1 MEISKMSTSSRQYI
15 VANWLQMYDDAGD
28 KNGVV
33 RQCTVSF
40 PTFRDRMRGHLRTI
54 GVDGAFKKTMTDVFL
69 GSQAA
74 SRATTR

>member
-1 MEISKMSTSSRQYI
+1 MSSSSRQH
-15 VANWLQMYDDAGD
+15 VLANWLEMYDDAGD

-54 GVDGAFKKTMTDVFL
+54 GVDVAFKKTMTDVFL
-69 GSQAA
+69 GSRPAY
-74 SRATTR
+74 RANTR